1 MGPLIH
7 GRRPDTHPIIFVEN
21 PSSLPPALDPEALA
35 ALRELNPGDDSFFQ
49 DLVQIFLDDS
59 PQRIAE
65 MEQALA
71 KGVARQLM
79 HAAHSLK
86 GSSSNFGAGRLRALS
101 EQLELLGRQG
111 SLGDAPGQLHALKEE
126 FVRVKTALEALLPGK

>member
-1 MGPLIH
+1 MEI
-7 GRRPDTHPIIFVEN
+7 
-21 PSSLPPALDPEALA
+21 PSQLPPALDPAALA

-49 DLVQIFLDDS
+49 DLIQIFLDDS

-65 MEQALA
+65 IEQSLL
-71 KGVARQLM
+71 KGDVRQLTL
-79 HAAHSLK
+79 AAHSLK

-111 SLGDAPGQLHALKEE
+111 PLGDAPGQLLALKNE
-126 FVRVKTALEALLPGK
+126 FARVRTALEALVPGK

>member
-1 MGPLIH
+1 
-7 GRRPDTHPIIFVEN
+7 VEI
-21 PSSLPPALDPEALA
+21 PSQLPPALDPAALA

-49 DLVQIFLDDS
+49 DLIQIFLDDS

-65 MEQALA
+65 IEQSLV
-71 KGVARQLM
+71 KRDVRQLTL
-79 HAAHSLK
+79 AAHSLK
-86 GSSSNFGAGRLRALS
+86 GSSSNFGAERLRALS

-126 FVRVKTALEALLPGK
+126 FVRVKAALEALPPGK